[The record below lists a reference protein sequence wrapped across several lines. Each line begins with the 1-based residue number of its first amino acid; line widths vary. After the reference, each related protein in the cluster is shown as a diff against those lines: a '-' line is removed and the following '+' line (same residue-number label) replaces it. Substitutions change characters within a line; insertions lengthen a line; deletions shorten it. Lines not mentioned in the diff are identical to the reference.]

1 LGEQRLNLELEAHR
15 PELGLVGS
23 VSGDRWRGEVA
34 GLDPAA
40 VTVGGLEEQDVP
52 AHGGKLARAVEARD
66 ATADDNNIGAPRRG
80 QASSLGGPGKAN
92 NSSPPANRIPRI
104 Q

>member
-1 LGEQRLNLELEAHR
+1 MIPYFNGHLFDI
-15 PELGLVGS
+15 GS
-23 VSGDRWRGEVA
+23 VPIHLFGVLVAIGVIVGDRIVVA
-34 GLDPAA
+34 EGKKR
-40 VTVGGLEEQDVP
+40 GLEEQDVP
-52 AHGGKLARAVEARD
+52 PHGGKLARAVEARD

>member
-1 LGEQRLNLELEAHR
+1 MTGPDWTERFWAKVDKNGPVPAHR

-52 AHGGKLARAVEARD
+52 PHGGKLARAVEARD
-66 ATADDNNIGAPRRG
+66 ATADNPRPR
-80 QASSLGGPGKAN
+80 AHVT
-92 NSSPPANRIPRI
+92 PPAQRP
-104 Q
+104 